1 MPGDKQTTVEEIQQ
15 TNTCASSPPA
25 LEAAAAT
32 VPHDYKVSRYFPCER
47 CNLPP
52 RLPDSQFGDR
62 LKPKFFQT
70 GDSVLE
76 DCSIGFLLL
85 VDNPGERTFSSQ
97 QAARF

>member
-1 MPGDKQTTVEEIQQ
+1 LPGDKQTAVEEFQK
-15 TNTCASSPPA
+15 TDTCASSPPA

-32 VPHDYKVSRYFPCER
+32 VPHDNKVSHHFPGER
-47 CNLPP
+47 CNLVP

-70 GDSVLE
+70 SDPCLE
-76 DCSIGFLLL
+76 DCAIGLLL
-85 VDNPGERTFSSQ
+85 LGDYTGECTFSSQ